1 MNCPNC
7 TESFTLRADYASHVQ
22 RCRPLDAATAITE
35 SLLARL
41 NAATDLLYVE
51 FGIVGPERSVRRRRV
66 A

>member
-7 TESFTLRADYASHVQ
+7 TAAFVLRADYASHVQ
-22 RCRPLDAATAITE
+22 RCRPLDAAATIAE

-41 NAATDLLYVE
+41 NAATDLPYVE
-51 FGIVGPERSVRRRRV
+51 FGVVEPGEALQRRLV